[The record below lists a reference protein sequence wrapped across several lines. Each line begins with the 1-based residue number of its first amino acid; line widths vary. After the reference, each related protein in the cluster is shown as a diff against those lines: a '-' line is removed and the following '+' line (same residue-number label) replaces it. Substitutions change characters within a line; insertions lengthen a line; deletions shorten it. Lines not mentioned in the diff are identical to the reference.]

1 MNSRKMLGVAAMLMW
16 LRINEEHGGTMKS
29 YCAFLVWILKLIA
42 GFVDAV
48 LLLTVYAVTLV
59 IVLPFVAAAD
69 LWRRI
74 RNR

>member
-1 MNSRKMLGVAAMLMW
+1 
-16 LRINEEHGGTMKS
+16 MKS
-29 YCAFLVWILKLIA
+29 YFELIA

-74 RNR
+74 RKCG